1 MLVVN
6 GNINLILLKLIFKE
20 KLVAKEN
27 SRIFYRTSQI
37 FETLQRKKTQARH
50 RSRKSIP
57 ELQSWSM
64 KYLVNNTPWT
74 REKKSMKFIFQ
85 VLLDLLHHQN

>member
-6 GNINLILLKLIFKE
+6 GNINLILLKLFCKE

-37 FETLQRKKTQARH
+37 FETLQRKKTQ
-50 RSRKSIP
+50 K
-57 ELQSWSM
+57 
-64 KYLVNNTPWT
+64 
-74 REKKSMKFIFQ
+74 
-85 VLLDLLHHQN
+85 LDIEVGNLSLNFRVGA